1 MLHRCRSKHVQVSN
15 LELHA
20 EPSHENVLI
29 VILSYNDNKNML
41 RQTRKHLV
49 EAGFPDKS
57 IHVKYGYNKA
67 EDHWMGRPIEGNEIV
82 HLGFLHYWAP
92 CVERLLVAGT
102 AGVAG
107 AAGAEFT
114 VMWAED
120 DVRVCAPFSDIMQE
134 FKQSPLPVCWLGFEK
149 KNWTGAQ
156 LIGFKGEGL
165 KLAFQVAN
173 DRVNKRQVFRHL
185 DCLWIQQLCD
195 HIFWPHRSLATQ
207 LDHWSATANF
217 ERKGQHKRRIL
228 GSESEGPRKRL

>member
-1 MLHRCRSKHVQVSN
+1 MHVLVQIVGAFQPKW
-15 LELHA
+15 LQPLL
-20 EPSHENVLI
+20 PLI
-29 VILSYNDNKNML
+29 GAAILSVGTALSSM
-41 RQTRKHLV
+41 V
-49 EAGFPDKS
+49 
-57 IHVKYGYNKA
+57 
-67 EDHWMGRPIEGNEIV
+67 GRTS
-82 HLGFLHYWAP
+82 A
-92 CVERLLVAGT
+92 VAGT
-102 AGVAG
+102 ASASASDVLGI
-107 AAGAEFT
+107 AALPAIVGEWRRCT
-114 VMWAED
+114 
-120 DVRVCAPFSDIMQE
+120 CL
-134 FKQSPLPVCWLGFEK
+134 QSPLPVCWLGFEK

-217 ERKGQHKRRIL
+217 ERKGQHKRIIL